1 MNFAKI
7 KQNIK
12 ALANKPNEIGSFGD
26 TIKETEVCICG
37 YNLDNHAR
45 YAKVIIRDY
54 CVIVI
59 LFSSKYDCDDF
70 YDPNMDEREDEDN
83 DEHNWKQE
91 ILGVSFQGSNVY
103 KTLDEALDNLCT
115 TFLDRIKTTDF
126 QLFLT

>member
-26 TIKETEVCICG
+26 TIEETEVCVCG
-37 YNLDNHAR
+37 YNLDNRAR

-70 YDPNMDEREDEDN
+70 YDPNMDERENIDN

-115 TFLDRIKTTDF
+115 TFLDRIKATDF